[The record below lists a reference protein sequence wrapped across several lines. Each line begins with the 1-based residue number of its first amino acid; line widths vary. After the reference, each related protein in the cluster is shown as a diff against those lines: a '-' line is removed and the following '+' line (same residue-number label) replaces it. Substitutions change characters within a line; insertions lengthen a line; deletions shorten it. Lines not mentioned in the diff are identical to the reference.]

1 MDLQDQEKQ
10 GISSKVGG
18 LWLQSDSW
26 SQFQQELCSC
36 CVNDVIFRIMLI
48 AKLIRDLQASIV
60 DVETAF
66 LDGDLQVDIYMS
78 IPEGMN
84 QDTNTCLLFRKAIY
98 VLVQSA

>member
-1 MDLQDQEKQ
+1 MDNNVE
-10 GISSKVGG
+10 
-18 LWLQSDSW
+18 
-26 SQFQQELCSC
+26 EPC
-36 CVNDVIFRIMLI
+36 
-48 AKLIRDLQASIV
+48 LQASFV

-84 QDTNTCLLFRKAIY
+84 QDSSTCLLFRKAIY